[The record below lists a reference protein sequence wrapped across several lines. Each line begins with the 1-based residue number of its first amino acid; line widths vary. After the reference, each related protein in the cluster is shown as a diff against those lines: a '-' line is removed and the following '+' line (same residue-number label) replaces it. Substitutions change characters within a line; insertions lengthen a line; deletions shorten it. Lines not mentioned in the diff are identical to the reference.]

1 MDTQNVIQ
9 GSNKSLALEYASVIS
24 TTSRLFY
31 SRERNENTFRA
42 IFARAARNRWIMP
55 SASVKK
61 SPL

>member
-9 GSNKSLALEYASVIS
+9 GLNKSLALDMPPLFS
-24 TTSRLFY
+24 TTSTLFY